1 MRLFETVLGREL
13 AQNGMTMIVVT
24 HEIDFALNVGHRVA
38 FLEGGRILEQ
48 GSATQVLTRSAH
60 VRTQAFLRRFN
71 GRG

>member
-1 MRLFETVLGREL
+1 
-13 AQNGMTMIVVT
+13 MIVVT

-48 GSATQVLTRSAH
+48 GSAAQVLTRSAH

-71 GRG
+71 ERSEGPQDLRGNG